1 MDIRGKKFLVVGA
14 GLSGIAATELL
25 KGQGLPVCLYDG
37 DKNLREEEIRKKSAL
52 LQDVEKKNNNL
63 NILYY
68 PWFEEECNK
77 RGVHL
82 VWHSRN

>member
-1 MDIRGKKFLVVGA
+1 VQQQAPGKNTCRFVNIFPLVNR
-14 GLSGIAATELL
+14 I
-25 KGQGLPVCLYDG
+25 VCFCARLD
-37 DKNLREEEIRKKSAL
+37 KSAFSEESQTL